1 MKILQ
6 ELRTR
11 FAQLLDRI
19 TLLLG
24 KERIERI
31 NERITYYPD
40 QLRARMPVWT
50 HRFIDPIKPY
60 LQNPKYVWR
69 FSGTVIILLLTII
82 AYRSLHDS
90 KQMHFKQVATVEYDE
105 IEAPEGGFNSEYVR
119 SVTVHEQQVDDH
131 LVVPGRLAYDGNE
144 IRTISARVP
153 GRVERI
159 YIHAGYPAKKGEP
172 VMSLYSPEFLSAEQE
187 YLLANHAFAA
197 VSGIKDHGIIN
208 DARDLTEAA
217 RNKLL
222 ILGMDES
229 EISKLKHAGTPL
241 PLLTIKSPIDGVV
254 TDQSFKPGAYV
265 ALGTDVAT
273 VAGLQTIW
281 FKGNVYEQDIQK
293 VRPGQ
298 PLVVKSDAYPGSEF
312 QGVVDFVSPGMDP
325 ATHTLIIRATL
336 RNADSLLKP
345 DVYVNGI
352 VTTGSERRVVIP
364 KESLIKEGNNAYV
377 IQVLPGNHYKL
388 RNVSISPV
396 DDSDTIAILRGLKD
410 GNEIVTTGSVL
421 VYESIKR
428 KIR

>member
-6 ELRTR
+6 QLRIRLT
-11 FAQLLDRI
+11 QLLDKI
-19 TLLLG
+19 VQLIG

-31 NERITYYPD
+31 NEKITYYPD

-69 FSGTVIILLLTII
+69 FSGTVIILLLTVI
-82 AYRSLHDS
+82 AYSSLHNS

-105 IEAPEGGFNSEYVR
+105 IEAPEGGFDKEYVR
-119 SVTVHEQQVDDH
+119 SVTVHEEQVDDH
-131 LVVPGRLAYDGNE
+131 LVVPGRLAYDGSE

-153 GRVERI
+153 ARIERI
-159 YIHAGYPAKKGEP
+159 FIHAGNPAKKGEP
-172 VMSLYSPEFLSAEQE
+172 ILSLYSPEFLSAEQE
-187 YLLANHAFAA
+187 YLLASHAFTA
-197 VSGIKDHGIIN
+197 VAGIKDHGLVT

-222 ILGMDES
+222 ILGMDDS
-229 EISKLKHAGTPL
+229 EIAKLKQSGTPL
-241 PLLTIKSPIDGVV
+241 PLLTVKSPIDGVV

-265 ALGTDVAT
+265 ALGTDIAT
-273 VAGLQTIW
+273 VAGLQTVW

-293 VRPGQ
+293 IKIGQ
-298 PLVVKSDAYPGSEF
+298 PMLIKSDAYPGNEF

-336 RNADSLLKP
+336 RNTNGLLKP

-364 KESLIKEGNNAYV
+364 KEALIKEGNNAYV

-388 RNVSISPV
+388 RNVSVSPV
-396 DDSDTIAILRGLKD
+396 DDSDTISVLRGLKD